1 MTRTLVRRTVLLG
14 VAAMAAVSLA
24 ACGDSSD
31 SSSSPM
37 SGMNQTSAAATASAD
52 AAFNDA
58 DVSFA
63 QGMIPHHQQ
72 AVEMAKLAATRASGA
87 DVKKLAQQI
96 EAAQGPEI
104 TTMTGWLTAWG
115 KPTAAPSMGNM
126 NTADGGMPGMMSDAD
141 MTKLKAASGAAFD
154 KQFLT
159 MMIAHHQGAITMS
172 KDELAKGS
180 NSDAKTLAQKIITAQ
195 QAEIDTMNGLLG

>member
-14 VAAMAAVSLA
+14 VAAMAAVTLA
-24 ACGDSSD
+24 ACGGSGD

-37 SGMNQTSAAATASAD
+37 SGMGHTSTSATSTSSA

-72 AVEMAKLAATRASGA
+72 AVEMAKLAGTRADNA
-87 DVKKLAQQI
+87 DVKALAQRI

-115 KPTAAPSMGNM
+115 KPTTASMSMG
-126 NTADGGMPGMMSDAD
+126 DGSMPGMMTDAG
-141 MTKLKAASGAAFD
+141 MTKLKAATGTTFD

-159 MMIAHHQGAITMS
+159 MMIAHHQGAITMA
-172 KDELAKGS
+172 KDELAKGG
-180 NSDAKTLAQKIITAQ
+180 NSDAKALAQNIITAQ
-195 QAEIDTMNGLLG
+195 QTEIDTMSGLLKQV

>member
-14 VAAMAAVSLA
+14 VAAMAAVTLA
-24 ACGDSSD
+24 ACGDSGD
-31 SSSSPM
+31 DSSSPM
-37 SGMNQTSAAATASAD
+37 SGMNQTSAAATAASAD

-72 AVEMAKLAATRASGA
+72 AIEMAKLAATRASDA
-87 DVKKLAQQI
+87 DVKKLAEQI
-96 EAAQGPEI
+96 ETAQSPEI

-126 NTADGGMPGMMSDAD
+126 DMGDTGMMSDAD
-141 MTKLKAASGAAFD
+141 MTELKAASGTAFD

-159 MMIAHHQGAITMS
+159 MMIAHHQGAITMA

-180 NSDAKTLAQKIITAQ
+180 NSDAKTLAQKIITTQ
-195 QAEIDTMNGLLG
+195 QAEIDTMNGL

>member
-1 MTRTLVRRTVLLG
+1 MTRTLVRRTVLLALT
-14 VAAMAAVSLA
+14 AAAAVTLA
-24 ACGDSSD
+24 ACGG

-37 SGMNQTSAAATASAD
+37 SGMGHTSASATSTSSD

-63 QGMIPHHQQ
+63 QMMIPHHQQ
-72 AVEMAKLAATRASGA
+72 AVEMAKLAGTRADNA
-87 DVKKLAQQI
+87 DVKKLAQRI

-115 KPTAAPSMGNM
+115 KPTTAGMNMGNG
-126 NTADGGMPGMMSDAD
+126 AMPGMMTDTD
-141 MTKLKAASGAAFD
+141 MTKLKAATGSAFD

-159 MMIAHHQGAITMS
+159 MMIVHHQGAITMA

-180 NSDAKTLAQKIITAQ
+180 NTEAKTLAQNIITNQ
-195 QAEIDTMNGLLG
+195 QSEIVTMKGLLK